1 MPRAVKAAIAA
12 AHYDTSLSNLR
23 KWAREGA
30 IPIERTP
37 KGRYLYV
44 LPDPEPPIAD
54 NNDSELSGNV
64 IYARVSSKKQEGDL
78 GRQAK
83 HLKHLYPDYTL
94 VTDIGSGI
102 NYKRKGF
109 ITILERL
116 FSGDLKTVVV
126 TNQDRFTRF
135 GFDFFQWL
143 FERFGAVL
151 RSVEQPSA
159 PGEDMVADIME
170 VFTVFTAR
178 YYGRRKYQA
187 NKKDSLLSNS
197 RTKKAIS

>member
-1 MPRAVKAAIAA
+1 MPRTVKAAIAA
-12 AHYDTSLSNLR
+12 AYYDTSLSNLR

-30 IPIERTP
+30 IPTERTP

-44 LPDPEPPIAD
+44 LPDPESQLI
-54 NNDSELSGNV
+54 ETTEEWSGNI
-64 IYARVSSKKQEGDL
+64 IYARVSSKKQEADL

-83 HLKHLYPDYTL
+83 RLQHLYPDYTL

-109 ITILERL
+109 IAILERL
-116 FSGDLKTVVV
+116 FTGSIQTVVV

-135 GFDFFQWL
+135 SFDFFQWL
-143 FERFGAVL
+143 FEQFGAVL

-178 YYGRRKYQA
+178 YYGRRKYHE
-187 NKKDSLLSNS
+187 NKKNTILSNN
-197 RTKKAIS
+197 RTKKAVS